1 MRLIT
6 ALAFVAAALASA
18 PAGAQERQAERA
30 PRYLGSDLYRT
41 YCAVCHGR
49 AGRGDGPLADQMKT
63 RPPELTRYA
72 QRNGGVFPS
81 ALVARIIDG
90 RNPLPGHGG
99 PEMPVW
105 GDVFRTTRGA
115 DDATVKARIDALV
128 TYLESLQVKTAQRTA
143 PPPPPATVD

>member
-1 MRLIT
+1 MRMTLGL
-6 ALAFVAAALASA
+6 ALAAAVLAVQ
-18 PAGAQERQAERA
+18 PAAGQEPEKRAESPRLSGA
-30 PRYLGSDLYRT
+30 YLYRT

-49 AGRGDGPLADQMKT
+49 AARGDGPLADHMKV

-81 ALVARIIDG
+81 AMVARIIDG

-105 GDVFRTTRGA
+105 GDVFKAGRGA
-115 DDATVKARIDALV
+115 TEADVKARIDALV
-128 TYLESLQVKTAQRTA
+128 KYIETLQLKTAARQHQ
-143 PPPPPATVD
+143 PPPAAR